1 MRAAGKTDNLEK
13 LLQEIEEYMIYDAT
27 IGSFTCIKKRRHGT
41 KLPGEPMHSLH
52 YKGYSTIYAGERNI
66 LTHHLVWLWH
76 YGCFLSQQVDHKDRN
91 KLNNRIENLREVN
104 NAVNCRN
111 AKKSKNNTS
120 GFTGLKWYPRLGKWG
135 VFVGKKYLGVFYN
148 KELAVAA
155 RESYICNNPLLGYTM
170 EHGV

>member
-1 MRAAGKTDNLEK
+1 MNGFADN
-13 LLQEIEEYMIYDAT
+13 IY
-27 IGSFTCIKKRRHGT
+27 
-41 KLPGEPMHSLH
+41 
-52 YKGYSTIYAGERNI
+52 
-66 LTHHLVWLWH
+66 
-76 YGCFLSQQVDHKDRN
+76 
-91 KLNNRIENLREVN
+91 ENLGSERQLSPQEWADMSAAAIAN
-104 NAVNCRN
+104 KN
-111 AKKSKNNTS
+111 KNNTS